1 MSLVT
6 AAVIL
11 FAVAQAPELAR
22 IITADRKDKRRA
34 KGGQR

>member
-1 MSLVT
+1 VT

-11 FAVAQAPELAR
+11 FAIDRAPEIAR

-34 KGGQR
+34 KGGQP